1 MQGLI
6 HWYNVNRKMIWAI
19 IGTIVAVFIGI
30 QLISG
35 IVNNNNKDKISTTV
49 INTKTNTEEKY
60 NTVALDTEES
70 VITGNKLSNSQKEWI
85 SVIDKF
91 VEYCNNK
98 DITNAYNLLSEDCKN
113 QIYSDIN
120 IFYTTYYSKIFSNGK
135 KNIAIENWV
144 NNIYKVKFEQDLLS
158 LGQYEKNA
166 TVQDYITVV
175 KDDNKELKLNI
186 NNYIGKDEIN
196 REKTVNDIKMKII
209 EKHKYIDYEIYTFE
223 VTNGIY
229 EDITLADTDVLNP
242 IYLEDENKLQYAAY
256 MNEIP
261 EEQLDIMPGE
271 TKKISIK
278 FYNKFSSSR
287 RITRMCFTN
296 IVYDY
301 RPNLG
306 YGQIVIDL

>member
-144 NNIYKVKFEQDLLS
+144 NNIYKVKF
-158 LGQYEKNA
+158 G
-166 TVQDYITVV
+166 
-175 KDDNKELKLNI
+175 
-186 NNYIGKDEIN
+186 
-196 REKTVNDIKMKII
+196 
-209 EKHKYIDYEIYTFE
+209 
-223 VTNGIY
+223 
-229 EDITLADTDVLNP
+229 
-242 IYLEDENKLQYAAY
+242 
-256 MNEIP
+256 
-261 EEQLDIMPGE
+261 
-271 TKKISIK
+271 
-278 FYNKFSSSR
+278 
-287 RITRMCFTN
+287 
-296 IVYDY
+296 
-301 RPNLG
+301 
-306 YGQIVIDL
+306 